1 MHFTREPIIET
12 VITPRDGNRLVVRSS
27 KGDKEEYSVEALEVV
42 SFNNALFFRSTERP
56 NSFLLPV
63 TDYEVVETKELRSAL
78 KVASGDR
85 SIRIGG
91 GREASVRP
99 PQPREQQEE
108 ESSEGVEEREQPS
121 NERFDKK
128 RDNNRRRRGRRR
140 EPQNEQ
146 QKQEHVSEERSNEPE
161 LAAQTVDKESV
172 EVAPSFI
179 SKLFPPPPVLIKE
192 TLSRYKIVEEEAPSQ
207 KQEFPEEMLEE
218 PDEEISGMDEETIPE
233 E

>member
-1 MHFTREPIIET
+1 M
-12 VITPRDGNRLVVRSS
+12 
-27 KGDKEEYSVEALEVV
+27 
-42 SFNNALFFRSTERP
+42 
-56 NSFLLPV
+56 
-63 TDYEVVETKELRSAL
+63 DYEVVETKELRSAL
-78 KVASGDR
+78 KVASADR

-91 GREASVRP
+91 GRDASVRP
-99 PQPREQQEE
+99 PQQREQQEE
-108 ESSEGVEEREQPS
+108 ENSEGVEEREQPS

-146 QKQEHVSEERSNEPE
+146 QKQEHSAEEGPNEPE

-192 TLSRYKIVEEEAPSQ
+192 TLSRYKIVEEEVPPQ
-207 KQEFPEEMLEE
+207 KQEFPEEMLGE
-218 PDEEISGMDEETIPE
+218 PDEEIPGMDEETNPE